1 MHAGTSTV
9 CPQWPLQRGGGG
21 QSQEREEKE
30 RGLEAGSHVS
40 ALPATPY
47 SQNSGMAEDSK
58 FKLAFQVLRK
68 LSLFR

>member
-1 MHAGTSTV
+1 MLGHLLCARNGPCS
-9 CPQWPLQRGGGG
+9 GG

-47 SQNSGMAEDSK
+47 SQNSEEAEDSK
-58 FKLAFQVLRK
+58 FKLAFQVLMK
-68 LSLFR
+68 LSSFR